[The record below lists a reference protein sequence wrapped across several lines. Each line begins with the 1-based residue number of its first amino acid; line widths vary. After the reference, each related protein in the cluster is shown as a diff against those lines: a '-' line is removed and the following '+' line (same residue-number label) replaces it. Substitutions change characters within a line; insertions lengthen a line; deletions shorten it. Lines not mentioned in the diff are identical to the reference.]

1 MLLGELSTFN
11 NIHIFTPKHFL
22 DLDIITKFLL
32 KVLESYALISLWPSS
47 HFNLPWLLRNL
58 LMSQSHSNTDMK

>member
-22 DLDIITKFLL
+22 DLYIITKFLL
-32 KVLESYALISLWPSS
+32 KPLAHFALQLTLAPKKSTEVTIT
-47 HFNLPWLLRNL
+47 
-58 LMSQSHSNTDMK
+58 Q